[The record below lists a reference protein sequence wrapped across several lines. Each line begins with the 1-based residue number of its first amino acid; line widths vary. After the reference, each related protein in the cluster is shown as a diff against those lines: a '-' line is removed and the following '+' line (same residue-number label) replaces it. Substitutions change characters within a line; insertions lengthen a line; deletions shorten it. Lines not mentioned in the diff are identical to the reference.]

1 MVTRCRKPWCSYY
14 RIHSTILGC
23 FKNRVIQ
30 LPRGNSWRRRS
41 IGWLRHSKLS
51 TNSPI
56 SRGKSQRNSSTS
68 GFCLCAW
75 SLKELVQE
83 LAFCLG
89 PDLSAAV
96 CVHLCYTAL
105 RTRVYIWS
113 PEPLRAVT
121 SSRRSSLSCVKRGLS
136 GPWAPEP
143 PVTLLSFFVHLSPLP
158 IRSGELREV
167 RSVLILLYFQNLA
180 WPLVHNS
187 SLNKYLIEQMNDG
200 D

>member
-1 MVTRCRKPWCSYY
+1 M
-14 RIHSTILGC
+14 
-23 FKNRVIQ
+23 
-30 LPRGNSWRRRS
+30 
-41 IGWLRHSKLS
+41 
-51 TNSPI
+51 NSPF
-56 SRGKSQRNSSTS
+56 SRGKSQRNCSTS

-89 PDLSAAV
+89 PELSAAV
-96 CVHLCYTAL
+96 CIHLSYTAL

-121 SSRRSSLSCVKRGLS
+121 SSGRSSPSCVKRGLS

-143 PVTLLSFFVHLSPLP
+143 PVTLLSFFIHLSPLP
-158 IRSGELREV
+158 IRLGELREV

-180 WPLVHNS
+180 WSLAHSS
-187 SLNKYLIEQMNDG
+187 SLNKYNIEQMNDG